1 MDDDAPKY
9 ICDFFIAKARDTKWP
24 GDARYGLT
32 ATKRTFRPAVLRN
45 RAKRLLRA
53 WLKEAEDALNPDLDY
68 VFIARYGILGAKLP
82 DGVAQIKR
90 ALKKL
95 K

>member
-1 MDDDAPKY
+1 MADDAPKY
-9 ICDFFIAKARDTKWP
+9 ICDFFIAKARPTKWP
-24 GDARYGLT
+24 NDARYGLT

-53 WLKEAEDALNPDLDY
+53 WLKEAESSLNPDLDY
-68 VFIARYGILGAKLP
+68 VFIARSGILDATLP
-82 DGVAQIKR
+82 DGVAQLNR